1 MAAQVTDLGHILG
14 ARGSVQNVSGRAAV
28 LRVALPPDPFE
39 TLFTARIPE
48 PPKLNPS
55 SGADT
60 RALLVVRAYLG
71 ALKKA
76 KLKPTQWQAYART
89 DRQPDIT
96 KAKAYPT
103 LRSFVD
109 LFTEHEIPPAA
120 WAVFRLEVLRHAH
133 KKKPGDQIEMHEPV
147 EGSGPFKVPT
157 LPVLMSEKWLA
168 DKQRRGWFRREFS
181 TWGWRGKVITTS
193 SRDILM
199 QLWSG
204 LQSDLDSVSDLT
216 VEKARALYQL
226 RFPGDLLSTLIQRAE
241 SEARERQNHYDV
253 LAARGEWLW

>member
-55 SGADT
+55 SRVDA

-96 KAKAYPT
+96 KAKAYPALCT
-103 LRSFVD
+103 LVD
-109 LFTEHEIPPAA
+109 LFTEHEVPPAA

-133 KKKPGDQIEMHEPV
+133 KKRPGDQIEMNEPV
-147 EGSGPFKVPT
+147 EGTGPFKVPT
-157 LPVLMSEKWLA
+157 LPVLMSAQWLA
-168 DKQRRGWFRREFS
+168 EKGRRGWFRREFS
-181 TWGWRGKVITTS
+181 SWGWRGKVIMTS
-193 SRDILM
+193 ARETLVN
-199 QLWSG
+199 LWSA
-204 LQSDLDSVSDLT
+204 LQRDLDAVSDLT
-216 VEKARALYQL
+216 VEKARALYEL
-226 RFPGDLLSTLIQRAE
+226 RFPGDLLSTLVQRAE